1 MNRGRGGDGDKRFM
15 KEERKYREAVEDECE
30 MEDDYAQDECY

>member
-1 MNRGRGGDGDKRFM
+1 M

-30 MEDDYAQDECY
+30 MEDDYAQDECYWESSMDMGDMM